1 MGKKK
6 SGKNGDYPEPNT
18 STRKRKRR
26 KPRDATPDPGSGSE
40 SSPPSSPASVRR
52 LLEPYSKPR
61 LVAFLAG
68 EAAGDPALL
77 ARVRAAADAS
87 PSHRRIFVHGLP
99 PHADG
104 PALQAAFSAFGLLSD
119 CHVLADRASGRC
131 RGYGFLTFLCRSA
144 ALRAVRAPCAIVAGR
159 PVSAQLASA
168 GPDPSGAAAAGRRV
182 YVTNVAPDASA
193 ERLGA
198 FFARFGELQGGPF
211 GFDAQTGSSRGYAM
225 FLYRAAE
232 GARKLL
238 EEPYRVF
245 DGRTLHCQLA
255 ADPARKKSKPSPAS
269 SVAAAASTAL
279 RPVLDAVAAAGA
291 GDLAMY
297 ARNPAQAAALLGQ
310 NPVLAAAAL
319 SSALASTGVVLSPA
333 APTAAQSPAAF
344 SHVSCPVA
352 TAAATRSPSGPAVA
366 PPPVKVWSRPNG
378 AAGLLG
384 PYKPP
389 SSHLQRPSSPGR
401 KWAMLGN

>member
-1 MGKKK
+1 MSKKK
-6 SGKNGDYPEPNT
+6 SGKNDDCPSHSQPNT

-26 KPRDATPDPGSGSE
+26 KPRDATPDPGSGSD

-68 EAAGDPALL
+68 AAAADPALL

-104 PALQAAFSAFGLLSD
+104 PALEAAFSAFAPLSD
-119 CHVLADRASGRC
+119 CHVVADRVSGRC
-131 RGYGFLTFLCRSA
+131 RGYGFLTFVCRSA
-144 ALRAVRAPCAIVAGR
+144 ARLAVRAPCVVVAGR
-159 PVSAQLASA
+159 PVSAQFASA
-168 GPDPSGAAAAGRRV
+168 GPDPSGAAAGSGRRV

-198 FFARFGELQGGPF
+198 FFARFGELEGGPF
-211 GFDAQTGSSRGYAM
+211 GFDDETGSSRGYAM

-245 DGRTLHCQLA
+245 EGRTLHCQLA
-255 ADPARKKSKPSPAS
+255 ADPARKKSKPSSAS
-269 SVAAAASTAL
+269 SAAAAPAAASTAL
-279 RPVLDAVAAAGA
+279 RPVLDAVVAAGA

-319 SSALASTGVVLSPA
+319 SSQLCIGIRWRCAESGSADGDTEPGSLGCLQSWLSSGCCCCGDEEEPVWTSSGTTTGEGLEQ
-333 APTAAQSPAAF
+333 TKW
-344 SHVSCPVA
+344 CC
-352 TAAATRSPSGPAVA
+352 
-366 PPPVKVWSRPNG
+366 G
-378 AAGLLG
+378 AA
-384 PYKPP
+384 
-389 SSHLQRPSSPGR
+389 
-401 KWAMLGN
+401 WAVQAAVL